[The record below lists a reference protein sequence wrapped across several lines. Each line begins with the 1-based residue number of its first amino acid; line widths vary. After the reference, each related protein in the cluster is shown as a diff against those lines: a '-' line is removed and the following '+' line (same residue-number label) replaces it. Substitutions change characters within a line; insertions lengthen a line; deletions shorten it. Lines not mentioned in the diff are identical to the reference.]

1 MSLVVFLL
9 LSLVM
14 AISIGFLVSL
24 LLRAWL
30 RKSRHSASSAKPA
43 RPSPPAVEDKAH
55 DQKGDL

>member
-1 MSLVVFLL
+1 
-9 LSLVM
+9 LVM